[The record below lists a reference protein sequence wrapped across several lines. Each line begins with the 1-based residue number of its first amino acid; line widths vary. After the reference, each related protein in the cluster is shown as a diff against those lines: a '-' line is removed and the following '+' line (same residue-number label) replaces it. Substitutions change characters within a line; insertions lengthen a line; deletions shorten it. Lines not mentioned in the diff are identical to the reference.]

1 MGARQFK
8 PIKRYLKIE
17 EQVDHLK
24 NEGMQIENDEFA
36 KEVLSK
42 VNYYHL
48 SGYWYKLYNSDNKF
62 VEGVTFNT
70 IYNVYQFD
78 SELRRLITDLTE
90 LVEIKLRTQIA
101 NYIGEKWGPLG
112 YRDLTN
118 FHDKDRH
125 IEFLYSTNK
134 RIEKYQDKAI
144 VKHHKEVY
152 GGRLPVWAFVEILSF
167 SDLTKLYRNFKT
179 TDKKTLI
186 RRYYKEKSI
195 TKNIECTGNWIRT
208 LCDIR
213 NICAHYERLYD
224 YQLKSAIYLPDEYKE
239 YDKDDDR
246 LFQAIILLKLLIND
260 NTIMTKFSTDLEN
273 LMKEFNFEGL
283 DSMGFPEEWKT
294 VLTK

>member
-1 MGARQFK
+1 MGK

-17 EQVDHLK
+17 EQVEHLK
-24 NEGMQIENDEFA
+24 NEGMHIEDIEKA
-36 KEVLSK
+36 KKILSK

-48 SGYWYKLYNSDNKF
+48 SGYWYKLYNTDNKF
-62 VEGVTFNT
+62 IEGVTFNK
-70 IYNVYQFD
+70 IYSVYKFD

-90 LVEIKLRTQIA
+90 LVEIKIRTQIA
-101 NYIGEKWGPLG
+101 NYIGENWGPLG
-112 YRDLTN
+112 YRDLNN

-167 SDLTKLYRNFKT
+167 SDLTKLYRNLKT
-179 TDKKTLI
+179 TDKKKLI
-186 RRYYKEKSI
+186 RHYYKQKSI
-195 TKNIECTGNWIRT
+195 TKNIDYTGNWIRT

-224 YQLKSAIYLPDEYKE
+224 YQLKSAISLPQQYKE
-239 YDKDDDR
+239 YDKADDR
-246 LFQAIILLKLLIND
+246 LFQAIILLKLLVEDND
-260 NTIMTKFSTDLEN
+260 IMIEFSNDLEN
-273 LMKEFNFEGL
+273 LMKKYNFENL
-283 DSMGFPEEWKT
+283 DSMGFPEEWK
-294 VLTK
+294 VILTE